1 MHDRRCIRRQ
11 RRTTIVALSAAVAFG
26 SMMILMMVMITTMI
40 VMIISSLLAHRS
52 PHKDRHRHM
61 GPNSLPLPLAGNNF
75 LKFMTHKM
83 LIIVMLFFGE
93 GVLGRV

>member
-1 MHDRRCIRRQ
+1 
-11 RRTTIVALSAAVAFG
+11 
-26 SMMILMMVMITTMI
+26 MILMMVMITTMI
-40 VMIISSLLAHRS
+40 VMMVMMITTMIVMMMMISSLLAHRS

-83 LIIVMLFFGE
+83 MIIVMLFFGE
-93 GVLGRV
+93 GVFGRV

>member
-1 MHDRRCIRRQ
+1 
-11 RRTTIVALSAAVAFG
+11 
-26 SMMILMMVMITTMI
+26 MILMMVMITTMI
-40 VMIISSLLAHRS
+40 VMMVMMITTMIVMMMMMMMMISSLLFHRS

>member
-1 MHDRRCIRRQ
+1 MAMSLMIEDTLCLMPIFM
-11 RRTTIVALSAAVAFG
+11 LL
-26 SMMILMMVMITTMI
+26 ILMMMM
-40 VMIISSLLAHRS
+40 MISSLLAHRS

>member
-1 MHDRRCIRRQ
+1 
-11 RRTTIVALSAAVAFG
+11 
-26 SMMILMMVMITTMI
+26 MILMMVMITTMI
-40 VMIISSLLAHRS
+40 VMMVMMITTMIVMMMMMMMISSLLFHRS

-83 LIIVMLFFGE
+83 MIIVMLFFGE